1 MMGTK
6 KNASYARQ
14 MARTYLHTVT
24 AYRPVTDG
32 GEELLYQEQP
42 CALSRSA
49 HTSAPVPDERRAI
62 LPEAAYRYVLYT
74 LPAVRFLLGDRVEVT
89 DGVSVYHGRTS
100 DSFCYPTH
108 CVTVVEVLEV
118 SGETCPKEVGV

>member
-1 MMGTK
+1 MGTK
-6 KNASYARQ
+6 KDASYALQ
-14 MARTYLHTVT
+14 MARTYLHAVT
-24 AYRPVTDG
+24 GWRPVTDG
-32 GEELLYQEQP
+32 GEELIYEAQP

-49 HTSAPVPDERRAI
+49 HTSAPVPDDRRAI

-108 CVTVVEVLEV
+108 CVTIMKVLEV
-118 SGETCPKEVGV
+118 QHEQTT